1 MKPFTRSTR
10 GAVLLLMALGAA
22 LELSA
27 SPLFSVETL
36 GALGNGAAMPTAFS
50 AGQSV
55 GFITNAQGD
64 QVPVS
69 FGGGSAIPLASHGI
83 AAGIN
88 SSGVIVGTTSSGVTE
103 WSGGQATSLHI
114 PGYGNAINDAGQVA
128 GAYQASASELHAFV
142 STNDKLRDLG
152 TLGGNWSSADAINS
166 KGQIAGVSLLANGSA
181 HAFVWD
187 GSGLSDIGTLG
198 GANSYASGINNHGQ
212 VVGTAQT
219 SEGYLNAFSWS
230 SKGMVDLGT
239 LGGSLSA
246 AYGVNDSGDV
256 VGYSLTAGNGATHGF
271 FDQNGVMFDLNNLLP
286 LGSQW
291 TITAAYAV
299 DDSGEILGTGS
310 YLGQS
315 YAVELSSS
323 AADGSAFSAV
333 SPVATPEP
341 AAFILV
347 GIGLIVLS
355 RLRRSKNVR
364 SPEQTEFRSP
374 CLIQSGLG
382 VLKK

>member
-1 MKPFTRSTR
+1 MKPFARSTVS
-10 GAVLLLMALGAA
+10 AVFLLMALGAA
-22 LELSA
+22 FKLPA
-27 SPLFSVETL
+27 GPVFSVETL

-50 AGQSV
+50 SGHSV
-55 GFITNAQGD
+55 GFVTNAEGG

-69 FGGGSAIPLASHGI
+69 FDRGSATPLGSQGI
-83 AAGIN
+83 AAGVN

-103 WSGGQATSLHI
+103 WSSGRATNLHI

-128 GAYQASASELHAFV
+128 GAYQASATELHAFV

-166 KGQIAGVSLLANGSA
+166 KGQVAGVSLLANGNA
-181 HAFVWD
+181 HAFIWN
-187 GSGLSDIGTLG
+187 GYGLSDIGTLG
-198 GANSYASGINNHGQ
+198 GANSYASGINNHGE
-212 VVGTAQT
+212 VAGTAQT
-219 SEGYLNAFSWS
+219 SAGYLNAFSWT
-230 SKGMVDLGT
+230 SKGMVGLGT
-239 LGGSLSA
+239 LGGSVSA
-246 AYGVNDSGDV
+246 AYGVNDSGNV

-271 FDQNGVMFDLNNLLP
+271 FDENGIMFDLNNLLP

-299 DDSGEILGTGS
+299 DNYGDILGTGS

-333 SPVATPEP
+333 SSVAAPEP
-341 AAFILV
+341 SALILV
-347 GIGLIVLS
+347 GIGLIVLA
-355 RLRRSKNVR
+355 RLGRSKAVR
-364 SPEQTEFRSP
+364 
-374 CLIQSGLG
+374 LD
-382 VLKK
+382 

>member
-1 MKPFTRSTR
+1 MRPFARSTV
-10 GAVLLLMALGAA
+10 GVVFLSMAAGAA
-22 LELSA
+22 FNLSA
-27 SPLFSVETL
+27 SPLFSIEAL
-36 GALGNGAAMPTAFS
+36 GPLGNGAAMPTAFNS
-50 AGQSV
+50 FGQSV
-55 GFITNAQGD
+55 GFVTNAQGD

-69 FGGGSAIPLASHGI
+69 FGQGAATPLGNYGI
-83 AAGIN
+83 ASGIN
-88 SSGVIVGTTSSGVTE
+88 ASGTVVGASSSGVTQ

-128 GAYQASASELHAFV
+128 GAYQASATGLHAFV

-166 KGQIAGVSLLANGSA
+166 KGQVAGVSFLANNSTA
-181 HAFVWD
+181 HAFIWN

-219 SEGYLNAFSWS
+219 SAGYLNAFSWTP
-230 SKGMVDLGT
+230 KGMVDLGT
-239 LGGSLSA
+239 LGGSVSA

-256 VGYSLTAGNGATHGF
+256 VGYSLTDCKGAAHGF
-271 FDQNGVMFDLNNLLP
+271 FDENGIMFDLNNLLP

-299 DDSGEILGTGS
+299 DNSGDILGTGS
-310 YLGQS
+310 YLGES
-315 YAVELSSS
+315 YAVELRS
-323 AADGSAFSAV
+323 GQNLLSAV

-341 AAFILV
+341 SALILV
-347 GIGLIVLS
+347 AIGLIAVS
-355 RLRRSKNVR
+355 RFGRSK
-364 SPEQTEFRSP
+364 SPS
-374 CLIQSGLG
+374 CAS
-382 VLKK
+382 